1 MKDKVMRGRIFKE
14 RRVAFVVFAFASM
27 ASYVACAAEL
37 TVEFAEGIGS
47 VKPVHSVGQG
57 PLLGKSDFSMFR
69 YLNEAGVPYARLH
82 DVGGA
87 FGGNLFVDIPNLFR
101 DFDAD
106 ENDPANYD
114 FAFTDL
120 YLKALVDN
128 GVEPYF
134 RLGVTIEVFARTVKA
149 YRIFPPKDF
158 AKWARI
164 CEHVI
169 RHYTEGWADGYR
181 WKIAYWEIWNEA
193 DDFPDNRNAMWRG
206 TWRQFCEFYEVA
218 SKHLKSKFPHLNI
231 GGYGKC
237 TAHNV
242 TFEMKGESVPEEEAY
257 RHRCFVE
264 FCDFI
269 KERSCPLDFFSF
281 HGYITPDLVKP
292 HTDYHREL
300 LRKAG
305 YGNAEL
311 HLNEWLCGDTSG
323 AFWKRA
329 SLASGIAA
337 FIVAAQITDGLDMAN
352 IYDARCD
359 AMSRYAP
366 LFDPIEKKPGKAF
379 YALRCFNEL
388 YRLGTAVKCNVT
400 GGQGVDGLWASAARG
415 EKGAAVFVVNDS
427 PSARK
432 VTTDFGAKKVLAC
445 HITDAERTDV
455 EIENPQDC
463 VPMTPHSFALLL
475 FD

>member
-1 MKDKVMRGRIFKE
+1 
-14 RRVAFVVFAFASM
+14 
-27 ASYVACAAEL
+27 
-37 TVEFAEGIGS
+37 
-47 VKPVHSVGQG
+47 
-57 PLLGKSDFSMFR
+57 
-69 YLNEAGVPYARLH
+69 
-82 DVGGA
+82 
-87 FGGNLFVDIPNLFR
+87 
-101 DFDAD
+101 
-106 ENDPANYD
+106 
-114 FAFTDL
+114 
-120 YLKALVDN
+120 
-128 GVEPYF
+128 
-134 RLGVTIEVFARTVKA
+134 
-149 YRIFPPKDF
+149 
-158 AKWARI
+158 
-164 CEHVI
+164 
-169 RHYTEGWADGYR
+169 
-181 WKIAYWEIWNEA
+181 KIAYWEIWNEA

-281 HGYITPDLVKP
+281 HGYITPDLVKS

-305 YGNAEL
+305 YGNVEL

-366 LFDPIEKKPGKAF
+366 LFDPIERKPGKAF
-379 YALRCFNEL
+379 YALKYFNVL
-388 YRLGTAVKCNVT
+388 YRLGTAVKCSVA

-415 EKGAAVFVVNDS
+415 EKGAAVFVINDS
-427 PSARK
+427 QNARK
-432 VTTDFGAKKVLAC
+432 VTVDFGSRKALAC
-445 HITDAERTDV
+445 RLTDAERTDV
-455 EIENPQDC
+455 EIECPQGC
-463 VPMTPHSFALLL
+463 VLMPAHSFALLH